1 MRGHDWT
8 RKGGRNWKRFDSLD
22 EQPDPQPDP
31 PPPPDPPAP
40 PKAKTEAVA
49 NGAVNGATK
58 EAASAASHLEE
69 CSAPGC
75 SAASL
80 VPLGYCKKRE
90 HRLERPKIEWTKPQR
105 SRDDLPDLPN
115 SVLEPIAM
123 LAHGLK
129 IDKLYVVPH
138 EGGYRVSGRAESKVE
153 VVLFA
158 DGLDYR
164 TDGLVIDLDDNGYKV
179 DQYPPAM
186 GKHPRITRD
195 MPTFT
200 QQPLSVLDSPKGV
213 KEAEI
218 GGLLVETAALRAIKK
233 RQPLSVETAM
243 ERCVL
248 RATLDHGIA
257 LYVRGRIA

>member
-1 MRGHDWT
+1 
-8 RKGGRNWKRFDSLD
+8 
-22 EQPDPQPDP
+22 
-31 PPPPDPPAP
+31 
-40 PKAKTEAVA
+40 
-49 NGAVNGATK
+49 
-58 EAASAASHLEE
+58 
-69 CSAPGC
+69 
-75 SAASL
+75 
-80 VPLGYCKKRE
+80 
-90 HRLERPKIEWTKPQR
+90 
-105 SRDDLPDLPN
+105 
-115 SVLEPIAM
+115 M